1 MEDVAINRKRKVEI
15 EITPLEAI
23 TMAHAIELYLLKV
36 KDFMPTAR
44 TRRYEAIIN
53 KFHNIGEQY

>member
-23 TMAHAIELYLLKV
+23 TMAHAIELYLLNV

-44 TRRYEAIIN
+44 TRRYKAIIN
-53 KFHNIGEQY
+53 KFHNIGELY